1 MIGRRYL
8 VVRNY
13 SWIPLHWF
21 QFHCVM
27 CGHFPLRLGYV
38 TRQTFLYIWY
48 DCKSC
53 ISPHNSFGESITSC
67 VLYLFISISLI
78 FVVAS
83 SVYLGYVVTYFAV
96 FELFLFQWRLF
107 PEWSVLLKVFKMGD
121 SNNIKMHD
129 VFKIVLLDVVQN
141 SICNDKKKKKKA
153 IPVGFEQAL
162 SGLCKSDVCQLY

>member
-1 MIGRRYL
+1 M
-8 VVRNY
+8 
-13 SWIPLHWF
+13 
-21 QFHCVM
+21 
-27 CGHFPLRLGYV
+27 
-38 TRQTFLYIWY
+38 
-48 DCKSC
+48 
-53 ISPHNSFGESITSC
+53 
-67 VLYLFISISLI
+67 I

-129 VFKIVLLDVVQN
+129 VFKIALLDVVQN